1 MYFEVELLSFSRC
14 PHDSSHPQPFLRSSP
29 KMLKI
34 LFVDNDLNFLKRI
47 QSEVVTTKPDWT
59 TSAASNG
66 DEALEKMGQEEF
78 DVLISDMKMSGMD
91 GVELLQKTKAQHPDI
106 VRIILTGYEETAM
119 VMKSLG
125 TAHQYLAKPCDAKT
139 IRSTI
144 QKTCALRDLLKR
156 DSLREMVSNL
166 STVPSLPTLY
176 KELMDEVNSA
186 DPSIKHIGQIVEKD
200 IGMTVKILQ
209 IVNSAFFGLQRHISN
224 ATDAVMFLGIDTITS
239 LTLSL
244 GIFAQFDS
252 KKIRREMVEEFR
264 AHSEAVGA
272 MAKLLASTEK
282 PETAG
287 DSFTAG
293 LVHDIGELVLAY
305 NMPEEFA
312 KARELAEAKKMP
324 ILDAEMEV
332 FGATH
337 AEIGAYLL
345 SLWGIPWT
353 VVEAVAFHHKPSE
366 YQTPYF
372 SPLTAVHMADVF
384 HNSRDPRAQTPR
396 LQNCDIPYIAKLG
409 MLDKVPEWH
418 EEFVHFFAPE
428 EELVSA

>member
-1 MYFEVELLSFSRC
+1 
-14 PHDSSHPQPFLRSSP
+14 
-29 KMLKI
+29 MLNI
-34 LFVDNDLNFLKRI
+34 LFVDDDPVFLKRM
-47 QSEVVTTKPDWT
+47 QAETALSNPGWT
-59 TSAASNG
+59 TSIASDG
-66 DEALEKMGQEEF
+66 IEALTKLGEETF

-91 GVELLQKTKAQHPDI
+91 GVELLRNTKVRHPDV

-125 TAHQYLAKPCDAKT
+125 TAHQYLAKPSDVKT
-139 IRSTI
+139 IQSTI
-144 QKTCALRDLLKR
+144 RKTCALRDMLKR
-156 DSLREMVSNL
+156 DSLREMVSTLN
-166 STVPSLPTLY
+166 TVPSLPTLY
-176 KELMDEVNSA
+176 SELMDEVNSA

-209 IVNSAFFGLQRHISN
+209 IVNSAFFGLQRHVSN
-224 ATDAVMFLGIDTITS
+224 ATDAVMYLGIDTITS

-244 GIFAQFDS
+244 GIFAQFD
-252 KKIRREMVEEFR
+252 KKIIDIRMVEEFR
-264 AHSEAVGA
+264 AHSESVGA

-287 DSFTAG
+287 DAFTAG

-305 NMPEEFA
+305 NMPEEYSRSRAFA
-312 KARELAEAKKMP
+312 KEQEISL
-324 ILDAEMEV
+324 LDAELEL

-353 VVEAVAFHHKPSE
+353 VVEAVAYHHKPSE
-366 YQTPYF
+366 YLTPSF
-372 SPLTAVHMADVF
+372 SALTAVHMADVF

-396 LQNCDIPYIAKLG
+396 LQNCDVPYLAKLG
-409 MLDKVPEWH
+409 LLEKVPEWH
-418 EEFVHFFAPE
+418 EEFVHFFVDE
-428 EELVSA
+428 EEPVAA

>member
-1 MYFEVELLSFSRC
+1 
-14 PHDSSHPQPFLRSSP
+14 
-29 KMLKI
+29 MLNI
-34 LFVDNDLNFLKRI
+34 LFVDDDPAFLNRMQAEILSSKTGWTA
-47 QSEVVTTKPDWT
+47 STAPDG
-59 TSAASNG
+59 AQ
-66 DEALEKMGQEEF
+66 ALEKLAEGKF

-91 GVELLQKTKAQHPDI
+91 GVELLRKAKVRHPDV
-106 VRIILTGYEETAM
+106 VRIILTGYEETAL

-125 TAHQYLAKPCDAKT
+125 TAHQYLAKPSDSKT
-139 IRSTI
+139 IHSTI
-144 QKTCALRDLLKR
+144 RKTCALRDLLKR

-166 STVPSLPTLY
+166 STVPSLPALY
-176 KELMDEVNSA
+176 SELMDEVNSV

-244 GIFAQFDS
+244 GIFAQFDGKTIS
-252 KKIRREMVEEFR
+252 REMVEEFR
-264 AHSEAVGA
+264 AHSESVGA

-287 DSFTAG
+287 DAFTAG

-305 NMPEEFA
+305 NMPEEY
-312 KARELAEAKKMP
+312 KKSRELAAVEKMP
-324 ILDAEMEV
+324 LLDAETEV

-353 VVEAVAFHHKPSE
+353 VVEAVAYHHKPSE
-366 YQTPYF
+366 YQTPSF
-372 SPLTAVHMADVF
+372 SALTAVHMADVF

-396 LQNCDIPYIAKLG
+396 LQNCDIPYIARLG
-409 MLDKVPEWH
+409 LLEKVPEWH

-428 EELVSA
+428 EEPVAV